1 MGDSGTIQVHA
12 WVSEVYN
19 VVVDAAMHGKVQDL
33 IHQIEDMFSEGLQ
46 LDFKILALQDP
57 NHNDLPPTCK
67 VNLVLKSVTPVS
79 DSCDPFTCAKFQGDK
94 IELLLL
100 CLNGLN
106 LDKVFVVVHPN
117 SLHVP
122 AAQSFRKR
130 RRRRRLFT
138 HAFGEKNNEN
148 NLSESK
154 KRSSGSQDV
163 AACFTNY
170 FKLREMLSRPRSV
183 TTLIK
188 SFRQSQNRSNKAKF
202 IEDQLILTRIR
213 IISEELE
220 DKHSD
225 GESSS
230 QGLSEI
236 VDRLPHGFEYM
247 LCRSLLWRQNFE
259 FRNVKRLFI
268 TQAFKSSYRCAE
280 TNGLNFDV
288 AMKN

>member
-67 VNLVLKSVTPVS
+67 VNLVLK
-79 DSCDPFTCAKFQGDK
+79 
-94 IELLLL
+94 
-100 CLNGLN
+100 N

-247 LCRSLLWRQNFE
+247 LCSVGRSIIQE
-259 FRNVKRLFI
+259 I
-268 TQAFKSSYRCAE
+268 
-280 TNGLNFDV
+280 LNSR
-288 AMKN
+288 MK